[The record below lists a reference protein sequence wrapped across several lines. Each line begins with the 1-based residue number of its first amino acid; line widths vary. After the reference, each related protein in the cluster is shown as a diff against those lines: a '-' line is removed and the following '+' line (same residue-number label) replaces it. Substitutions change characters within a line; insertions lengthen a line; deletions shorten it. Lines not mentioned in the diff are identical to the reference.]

1 MIERDVLDRLES
13 NVVKALDG
21 GSTDDLDILGYG
33 EISTVLRV
41 EGTDGPVAA
50 KRLPAMT
57 SAQFTAYSE
66 TLSEYL
72 DDLHKRGVQPV
83 ASTVYAVGEDPLIP
97 YCVQPLQ
104 PLLLVD
110 ELRTADTET
119 TGHRIDQLV
128 DAITGSVDDWVGLD
142 GQVSNWA
149 VDGDDLLYIDVTTPL
164 LRDVSGAERLDVGL
178 FIASLP
184 WSLRGTVN
192 RFLLDEILSHYY
204 DPRAVLLDL
213 AGNLHKERLT
223 EIIPPFLDAANR
235 AVSPAITEAEAA
247 KYYRA
252 DAWMWEF
259 LLRIRKADRA
269 WQQKVRRR
277 RYPFLL
283 PGRIER

>member
-1 MIERDVLDRLES
+1 M
-13 NVVKALDG
+13 LDG
-21 GSTDDLDILGYG
+21 DPAEDLDIIGYG

-50 KRLPAMT
+50 KRLPMMSRT
-57 SAQFTAYSE
+57 QFTTYDK
-66 TLSEYL
+66 TLADYL
-72 DDLHKRGVQPV
+72 DDLRARGVRPVDSVVRAVGDDPV
-83 ASTVYAVGEDPLIP
+83 AP
-97 YCVQPLQ
+97 YCIQPLQ

-110 ELRTADTET
+110 ELHSADGVT
-119 TGHRIDQLV
+119 IDRRVNQLV
-128 DAITGSVDDWVGLD
+128 DAIVGVVDDWVGLD

-149 VDGDDLLYIDVTTPL
+149 VDGDHLTYIDVTTPL
-164 LRDVSGAERLDVGL
+164 LRDASGSERLDVGL

-184 WSLRGTVN
+184 WALRGAVD
-192 RFLLDEILSHYY
+192 RFLLTEILSHYY

-223 EIIPPFLDAANR
+223 AIIPRFLEAANR
-235 AVSPAITEAEAA
+235 VVSPMITEGEAA
-247 KYYRA
+247 KYYRS

-269 WQQKVRRR
+269 WQQRVRRR